1 MQVRII
7 TECFFDTMLIEK
19 IIQNNKLILH
29 RKGCNNVVESL
40 KNEKIKDWFK
50 IGVIDKDKNP
60 LHYLKKFEV
69 YETDGFNFY
78 WRNDDKF
85 SIIIQL
91 MPPLEQWIL
100 DICKLEKLDI
110 EKIGLSNDLNV
121 LRDYTKRRVVKE
133 TQQLKR
139 LVIMLN
145 NSDSQR
151 VNRLKKWMKHLIGNK
166 NNFDIN
172 YIKNA

>member
-19 IIQNNKLILH
+19 IIHNNKLIWH
-29 RKGCNNVVESL
+29 RKGCNNVVASL
-40 KNEKIKDWFK
+40 KNEKIRDWFK

-60 LHYLKKFEV
+60 LHYLKEFEL
-69 YETDGFNFY
+69 YEADGFNFF
-78 WRNDDKF
+78 WRKDDKL

-91 MPPLEQWIL
+91 APPLEQWVL

-110 EKIGLSNDLNV
+110 ESIGLSTDLNT
-121 LRDYTKRRVVKE
+121 LRNYTKTRVVKE
-133 TQQLKR
+133 TQQLR
-139 LVIMLN
+139 QLVVMLSN
-145 NSDSQR
+145 TESLR
-151 VNRLKKWMKHLIGNK
+151 VVRLKKWMKHLIENK